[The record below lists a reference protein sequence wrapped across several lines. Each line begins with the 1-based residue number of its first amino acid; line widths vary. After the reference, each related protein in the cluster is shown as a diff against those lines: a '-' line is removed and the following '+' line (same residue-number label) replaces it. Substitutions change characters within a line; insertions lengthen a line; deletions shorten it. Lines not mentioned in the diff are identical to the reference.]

1 MNSYKL
7 IKTQQDNNTNG
18 EDESTRHL
26 SELADTKISSIKVA
40 PATPINF
47 LSLRD
52 RFGQI
57 SDQYPLPIKFQQLL
71 QTMRNIEQTYWKKRK
86 PLTYDIK
93 TNAIKILQIGQ
104 LLKLDKD
111 LYEVKIVNKSIELI
125 FNHIPTENLPQ
136 FQPFQSQ
143 LPAIFE
149 KRITSIRNSMDK
161 LVQETHENYLKS
173 IGQESF
179 LEYSKEFKIY
189 YPTFDM
195 NFVQDISPIQLPFQI
210 YSDEQ
215 RDQIKQIVEIT
226 IKYFNQRSV
235 SFVFYNN
242 LIQHLLNKIPLSKEI
257 MEKSL
262 MFLIKIQP
270 DFLQITNA
278 KKEQQKNKWIVQI
291 NKLSTEQKQIESLK
305 TYFY

>member
-1 MNSYKL
+1 MNNYKL
-7 IKTQQDNNTNG
+7 IKTQSNNNTIG

-26 SELADTKISSIKVA
+26 SELADTKICSIKVA
-40 PATPINF
+40 STTPINF
-47 LSLRD
+47 LSLRE
-52 RFGQI
+52 RYGQL

-86 PLTYDIK
+86 PLVYDIK

-111 LYEVKIVNKSIELI
+111 LYEIKIVNKSIELI
-125 FNHIPTENLPQ
+125 LNDIPIENLPQ
-136 FQPFQSQ
+136 FQPFQSK

-149 KRITSIRNSMDK
+149 NRISSIRNKLDH
-161 LVQETHENYLKS
+161 LVQEAHENYLNL
-173 IGQESF
+173 IGEQSF
-179 LEYSKEFKIY
+179 LENSKEFKIY
-189 YPTFDM
+189 YSTFDM
-195 NFVQDISPIQLPFQI
+195 NLVKDISPIQLPFQI

-215 RDQIKQIVEIT
+215 RDQIKQIVGIT
-226 IKYFNQRSV
+226 INYFNQRSV

-242 LIQHLLNKIPLSKEI
+242 LIQHLLNKIPMNKEI

-270 DFLQITNA
+270 DFLQITNL
-278 KKEQQKNKWIVQI
+278 KKEQMKNKWIVQI
-291 NKLSTEQKQIESLK
+291 NKFCTEQKQFESLK

>member
-7 IKTQQDNNTNG
+7 IKTQSDNNTNG

-26 SELADTKISSIKVA
+26 SELTDTKISSIKVS
-40 PATPINF
+40 PVTPINF
-47 LSLRD
+47 LSLRE

-111 LYEVKIVNKSIELI
+111 LYEIKIVNKSIELI
-125 FNHIPTENLPQ
+125 LNDIPSENLPQ
-136 FQPFQSQ
+136 FQPFQNQ

-149 KRITSIRNSMDK
+149 KRIESIRNKLDK
-161 LVQETHENYLKS
+161 LVQETHENYLKL
-173 IGQESF
+173 IEQESF
-179 LEYSKEFKIY
+179 LEHSKEFKIY
-189 YPTFDM
+189 FPTFDL
-195 NFVQDISPIQLPFQI
+195 NLVQDIAPMQLPFQI

-215 RDQIKQIVEIT
+215 RDQIQQIVEIT

-242 LIQHLLNKIPLSKEI
+242 LVQHLLNKIPMSKEL

-278 KKEQQKNKWIVQI
+278 KKEQQKSKWIVQI
-291 NKLSTEQKQIESLK
+291 NKMSTELKQIESLK
-305 TYFY
+305 AYFY

>member
-1 MNSYKL
+1 MNNYKL
-7 IKTQQDNNTNG
+7 IKTLSENKTIG

-26 SELADTKISSIKVA
+26 SELADAKISLIKVA
-40 PATPINF
+40 HVSPINF
-47 LSLRD
+47 LSLRE

-71 QTMRNIEQTYWKKRK
+71 QTMRNIEQMYWKKRQ
-86 PLTYDIK
+86 PLIFDIK
-93 TNAIKILQIGQ
+93 TNSIKILQIGQ

-111 LYEVKIVNKSIELI
+111 LYEIKILNKSIELI
-125 FNHIPTENLPQ
+125 MNDIPIENLPQ
-136 FQPFQSQ
+136 FQPFQSK

-149 KRITSIRNSMDK
+149 SRIASIRNKLDD
-161 LVQETHENYLKS
+161 LVQKVHENYLRL
-173 IGQESF
+173 IGEEAF
-179 LEYSKEFKIY
+179 LECSQEFKIY
-189 YPTFDM
+189 YPAFDM
-195 NFVQDISPIQLPFQI
+195 NLVLDISPAQLPFQI

-215 RDQIKQIVEIT
+215 RDQIKQILETT

-235 SFVFYNN
+235 SFVYYNN
-242 LIQHLLNKIPLSKEI
+242 LIHHLLNKIPMNKEI

-278 KKEQQKNKWIVQI
+278 KKEQLKSKWIVQI

-305 TYFY
+305 MYFY

>member
-7 IKTQQDNNTNG
+7 IKTQQENNTNG

-26 SELADTKISSIKVA
+26 NELPDTKISSIKVPPIA
-40 PATPINF
+40 PINF
-47 LSLRD
+47 LSLRE

-57 SDQYPLPIKFQQLL
+57 QDQYPLPIKFQQLL
-71 QTMRNIEQTYWKKRK
+71 QTMRNIEQTFWKKRK

-111 LYEVKIVNKSIELI
+111 LYEIKIVNKSIELI
-125 FNHIPTENLPQ
+125 LNDIPTENLPQ
-136 FQPFQSQ
+136 FQPFQNQ
-143 LPAIFE
+143 LPVIFE
-149 KRITSIRNSMDK
+149 NRITSIRNKLDK
-161 LVQETHENYLKS
+161 LVQETHENYLKL
-173 IGQESF
+173 IQQESF
-179 LEYSKEFKIY
+179 LEHSKEFKIY
-189 YPTFDM
+189 FPTFDQ
-195 NFVQDISPIQLPFQI
+195 NFVQDITPILLPFQI

-215 RDQIKQIVEIT
+215 QDQIKQIVEIT

-235 SFVFYNN
+235 SFIFYNN
-242 LIQHLLNKIPLSKEI
+242 LVQHLLNKIPMNKDI
-257 MEKSL
+257 MEKLL
-262 MFLIKIQP
+262 MFLIKLQP

-278 KKEQQKNKWIVQI
+278 KKEQQKSKWIVQI
-291 NKLSTEQKQIESLK
+291 NKLSTEQKQIEQLK